1 MPRGMPIIEAM
12 TGRRSAPTIIGRDH
26 ELEIVAG
33 RLDATLEGS
42 PTHLLVAGEAGIGKT
57 RMVAETSRLGAERG
71 MRVIA
76 GACANIGD
84 GGVPYGPI
92 VEALR
97 GLSRDLAPD
106 DLAAV
111 VGPSGDDLARLV
123 PALSPTATPDTG
135 GDVEASQARVLEALL
150 GLLQRLSEREP
161 VLLVME
167 DLHWADPATRDSV
180 AFIVRNLRAE
190 RVLLLLTF
198 RSDELH
204 RRHPLMAWLA
214 ELERSARVERLD
226 LERLDPTRTNELLTG
241 ILGEEPAA
249 RLADRIHE
257 RSDGNP
263 FFVEELLM
271 AGDAARERGPLPPT
285 LRGILVARLAAAPE
299 VAQTVIG
306 AAAVAGRRVEHGLL
320 AAVAGLDE
328 ADLLD
333 GLRSA
338 VSSQLLVVEAD
349 PRGGDVYA
357 FRHALLQEAAYEELL
372 PGERRRLHRAVAQ
385 AIAEQDP
392 GAGVSAAWH
401 WSELAFHWSAA
412 RDELRAFEASVRAG
426 EAAERNF
433 AFADAARH
441 DERALDAWSGI
452 DDAERIAGMDRITLL
467 GRAAQSAW
475 LSGDARRAVAWRRE
489 AVASMDPA
497 TDPTRAATLQAQL
510 SRSLWNLGDTH
521 EALLASTA
529 AVAAIDGQPPSAAK
543 ARVLAGHGQLL
554 MLLDRCTESRDI
566 CLEAIEIAREVGA
579 RGVEGHARNT
589 LGIDLAAEGR
599 CADALAS
606 LDLALAIAKEIAD
619 TDDIGRAYANRGESL
634 ARCGE
639 TERALENAEEGI
651 RVAESTG
658 GATTYGRFLRADG
671 VRIAYDLGRWDEAR
685 RLMAQEV
692 VRDMGPQERRYDL
705 SRWGELLVASGDPEA
720 DPRLEELGDML
731 SKTTIESQ
739 FHGPFWMARAEQ
751 QLWGGQPALAL
762 ETVREG
768 LAGMAGGEW
777 RYGQIELVRLG
788 ARAAADL
795 AEVARMRRD
804 ETAVSDAVAAG
815 EEMRT
820 ALGPLL
826 AISLEQQHGRD
837 RDETLA
843 HAATIDAELA
853 RLDGTATADAWAAAT
868 ERWQTRGRPYPLAY
882 TRWRL
887 AEALLG
893 DGDRTGAA
901 DALTAA
907 HAVAVSLGAAPLRAA
922 IESLATR
929 ARVELAHPDDAAA
942 TPGPAAIDAAQPADP
957 FGLTRRELEVLA
969 LVAAGRTNRQ
979 IAESLFISEST
990 AGVHVSNILGK
1001 LGVAGRTEAAG
1012 IAIRLGLVPG

>member
-1 MPRGMPIIEAM
+1 MPIIEAM
-12 TGRRSAPTIIGRDH
+12 TGRRSAPTIIGRDR
-26 ELEIVAG
+26 ELDIVAG
-33 RLDATLEGS
+33 RLGAALEGS
-42 PTHLLVAGEAGIGKT
+42 PTHLLVSGEAGIGKT
-57 RMVAETSRLGAERG
+57 RLVTETTRLATERG
-71 MRVIA
+71 MRVLL
-76 GACANIGD
+76 GACANLGD

-92 VEALR
+92 VEAIR
-97 GLSRDLAPD
+97 GLSRDLAPE

-123 PALSPTATPDTG
+123 PALSPTTVPGAG
-135 GDVEASQARVLEALL
+135 GDLGTLQARVLEALL
-150 GLLQRLSEREP
+150 GLLQRLAEREP

-167 DLHWADPATRDSV
+167 DLHWADPATRDSI
-180 AFIVRNLRAE
+180 AFIVRNLRSD
-190 RVLLLLTF
+190 RILLFLTF

-214 ELERSARVERLD
+214 ELERSGRVERLD
-226 LERLDPTRTNELLTG
+226 LERLDPARTNELLNG

-263 FFVEELLM
+263 FFIEELVM
-271 AGDAARERGPLPPT
+271 AGDAARERGALPPT
-285 LRGILVARLAAAPE
+285 LRGILVTRLAAAPDL
-299 VAQTVIG
+299 AQTVIG

-328 ADLLD
+328 PDLLD

-338 VSSQLLVVEAD
+338 VSNQLLVVEAD

-372 PGERRRLHRAVAQ
+372 PGERRRLHRALAE
-385 AIAEQDP
+385 ALAEQDP

-441 DERALDAWSGI
+441 DERALDTWSSI
-452 DDAERIAGMDRITLL
+452 EDAERIAGMDRITLL
-467 GRAAQSAW
+467 GRAAQSVW

-497 TDPTRAATLQAQL
+497 TDPTRAAILQAQL
-510 SRSLWNLGDTH
+510 SRSLWNLGDTQQ
-521 EALLASTA
+521 ALVASTA
-529 AVAAIDGQPPSAAK
+529 AVAAIDEQPPSAAK

-566 CLEAIEIAREVGA
+566 CLAAIEIAREVGA
-579 RGVEGHARNT
+579 RDVEGHARNT
-589 LGIDLAAEGR
+589 LGLDLAAEGR
-599 CADALAS
+599 CTEALAS

-619 TDDIGRAYANRGESL
+619 TDDIGRAYANRGEAL

-639 TERALENAEEGI
+639 TERALKNAEEGI
-651 RVAESTG
+651 GVNESFG

-671 VRIAYDLGRWDEAR
+671 VRIAYELGRWDEAR
-685 RLMAQEV
+685 RLMAHVV
-692 VRDMGPQERRYDL
+692 VRDSGPQVRRYDL
-705 SRWGELLVASGDPEA
+705 SRWVELLVASGDPDARPLLDELA
-720 DPRLEELGDML
+720 DMQ
-731 SKTTIESQ
+731 SATTIESQ

-751 QLWGGQPALAL
+751 QLWDGRPAQAL

-777 RYGQIELVRLG
+777 RYSQIELVRLG
-788 ARAAADL
+788 AWAAADL
-795 AEVARMRRD
+795 AELARMRRD
-804 ETAVSDAVAAG
+804 DTALTEAG
-815 EEMRT
+815 QAGQEMRST
-820 ALGPLL
+820 FAPRL

-843 HAATIDAELA
+843 QAATIDAELA
-853 RLDGTATADAWAAAT
+853 RLAGTATSDAWAAAT
-868 ERWQTRGRPYPLAY
+868 ERWQIRGRPYPLAY
-882 TRWRL
+882 AQLRL
-887 AEALLG
+887 AEARLG
-893 DGDRTGAA
+893 EGDRTGAT

-907 HAVAVSLGAAPLRAA
+907 YAVAVSLGAAPLRAA

-929 ARVELAHPDDAAA
+929 ARVELASPDEA
-942 TPGPAAIDAAQPADP
+942 TPTPEPVATAAAQPTDP

-1012 IAIRLGLVPG
+1012 IAIRLGLVPA

>member
-1 MPRGMPIIEAM
+1 MSQGMPIIEAM
-12 TGRRSAPTIIGRDH
+12 TGRRSAPTIIGRDR
-26 ELEIVAG
+26 ELDIVTA
-33 RLDATLEGS
+33 RLDTALEGS

-57 RMVAETSRLGAERG
+57 RLVTETSRLAAERG
-71 MRVIA
+71 MRVLL
-76 GACANIGD
+76 GACANLGD

-97 GLSRDLAPD
+97 GLSRDLEPD

-111 VGPSGDDLARLV
+111 VGPSGEDLTRLV
-123 PALSPTATPDTG
+123 PALSPAVVPETRDDAN
-135 GDVEASQARVLEALL
+135 ASQARVLEALL

-167 DLHWADPATRDSV
+167 DLHWADPATRDSI
-180 AFIVRNLRAE
+180 AFIVRNLRSD

-214 ELERSARVERLD
+214 ELERSGRVERLD
-226 LERLDPTRTNELLTG
+226 LERLDPAHTNALLNG

-263 FFVEELLM
+263 FFVEELVM

-285 LRGILVARLAAAPE
+285 LHGILVTRLAAAPE
-299 VAQTVIG
+299 LAQTVIG

-320 AAVAGLDE
+320 AGVAGLDE

-349 PRGGDVYA
+349 ARGGDVYA

-372 PGERRRLHRAVAQ
+372 PGERRRLHRAVAE
-385 AIAEQDP
+385 AIAGQDP

-441 DERALDAWSGI
+441 EELALDAWSGI
-452 DDAERIAGMDRITLL
+452 EDAEGIAGMDRIALL

-497 TDPTRAATLQAQL
+497 ADPTRAATLQAQL

-521 EALLASTA
+521 QALVASTA
-529 AVAAIDGQPPSAAK
+529 AVAAIDGQAPSAAK

-566 CLEAIEIAREVGA
+566 CLEAIEIALAVGA

-589 LGIDLAAEGR
+589 LGMDLAAEGR
-599 CADALAS
+599 CADALEL
-606 LDLALAIAKEIAD
+606 LDLALAIARDIAD
-619 TDDIGRAYANRGESL
+619 TDDIGRAYANRGEVL

-639 TERALENAEEGI
+639 TERALENAIEGM
-651 RVAESTG
+651 RVAELFG
-658 GATTYGRFLRADG
+658 GSTTYGRFLRADG
-671 VRIAYDLGRWDEAR
+671 VRIAYDLGRWDKAR
-685 RLMAQEV
+685 QLMAHDLIPDTGSQV
-692 VRDMGPQERRYDL
+692 RRYDV
-705 SRWGELLVASGDPEA
+705 SRGVELLVASGDPA
-720 DPRLEELGDML
+720 AGPRLDELEDLLDG
-731 SKTTIESQ
+731 TTIESQ
-739 FHGPFWMARAEQ
+739 FDGPYWMARAEQ
-751 QLWGGQPALAL
+751 QLWDGLPALAL
-762 ETVREG
+762 ETSREG

-777 RYGQIELVRLG
+777 RYVQIELVRLG

-795 AEVARMRRD
+795 AELARMRRD
-804 ETAVSDAVAAG
+804 DRAVAEAIEAG

-820 ALGPLL
+820 ALAPLL
-826 AISLEQQHGRD
+826 AISLEQQQGRD

-843 HAATIDAELA
+843 HAATIEAELA
-853 RLDGTATADAWAAAT
+853 RLGGTATADAWAEAT
-868 ERWQTRGRPYPLAY
+868 DRWEIRARPYPLAY
-882 TRWRL
+882 ARWRL
-887 AEALLG
+887 AEARLG
-893 DGDRTGAA
+893 EGDRTGAT
-901 DALTAA
+901 DALADA
-907 HAVAVSLGAAPLRAA
+907 HAVAASLGAAPLHAA
-922 IESLATR
+922 IESLAAR
-929 ARVELAHPDDAAA
+929 ARIELARPDGATSAPEPPASDA
-942 TPGPAAIDAAQPADP
+942 TQPADP
-957 FGLTRRELEVLA
+957 FGLTRRELEVLT

-1012 IAIRLGLVPG
+1012 IAIRLGLVPA